1 MSRKSIILPEAIVL
15 YEKYKQLRTYRAVAE
30 LYGCSLGTIHS
41 RITGFAR
48 GEPQKP
54 PNPPKPS
61 PRDIRGLTS
70 IQIEVIAKDCRT
82 LQEIANE
89 ITKITGESCSRE
101 RVRQTG
107 AVPGIDREK
116 KPDRVKKG
124 YKLAEY
130 PISRKQMVNRYN
142 AGESAY
148 DITHDFIRTNHDETY
163 YAQSIQQVILAYAEK
178 HGIALRPTRAEK
190 LALKKQETINKE
202 TK

>member
-1 MSRKSIILPEAIVL
+1 MSRKPIVLPEAIVL
-15 YEKYKQLRTYRAVAE
+15 YEKYKELRTYRAVAE

-41 RITGFAR
+41 RITGFVR
-48 GEPQKP
+48 GKPQKP
-54 PNPPKPS
+54 PKPS
-61 PRDIRGLTS
+61 SNGIRGLTS

-89 ITKITGESCSRE
+89 ITKITGKSCSRE

-107 AVPGIDREK
+107 AVPGIEQEK

-130 PISRKQMVNRYN
+130 PISRKQMVDRYN

-148 DITHDFIRTNHDETY
+148 DITHDFIRTNPDETY

-190 LALKKQETINKE
+190 LALKKQETRTKE